1 MRTLLALTLCFFL
14 VGFLAAQYAPSVGQE
29 HRQHQQQQQDRS
41 DIEQQ
46 EQGTR
51 AVMDETGLPA
61 TASPL
66 PLVGLL
72 SLLSMGGAVTIRAL
86 RK

>member
-29 HRQHQQQQQDRS
+29 HRQHQEQQDRT

-46 EQGTR
+46 ERGTR
-51 AVMDETGLPA
+51 DVMDETGLPA